1 MKIKNTYFRLAL
13 LCLPFLFTNCSKDDE
28 DISAEQK
35 EEIITST
42 TWEINDIAAHVIYN
56 SSFAGFEEGMD
67 STFSVVKNLPECE
80 YDIDYNFLI
89 SGILQYTPSE
99 TYCGEDING
108 NFTWDLSDS
117 GNELTILG
125 DEGALFVTTSSGT
138 IVKEDLVLQII
149 EINENIL
156 KCRMEIPLD
165 EFIGMYFDE
174 FSLDL
179 MEEMGISMTG
189 SMEVDY
195 TFVAKQD

>member
-28 DISAEQK
+28 GISAEQK

-42 TWEINDIAAHVIYN
+42 TWEINDIVTHVTYN
-56 SSFAGFEEGMD
+56 YNFAGFEESLD
-67 STFSVVKNLPECE
+67 STYSIIKDLPECE

-117 GNELTILG
+117 GNELTIVG

-138 IVKEDLVLQII
+138 IVKEDLVLQIM
-149 EINENIL
+149 EINENTL
-156 KCRMEIPLD
+156 KCRMNIPFD
-165 EFIGMYFDE
+165 EFIGMYLDE
-174 FSLDL
+174 FTLGI
-179 MEEMGISMTG
+179 MEEMDISITG

-195 TFVAKQD
+195 TFVAKQN